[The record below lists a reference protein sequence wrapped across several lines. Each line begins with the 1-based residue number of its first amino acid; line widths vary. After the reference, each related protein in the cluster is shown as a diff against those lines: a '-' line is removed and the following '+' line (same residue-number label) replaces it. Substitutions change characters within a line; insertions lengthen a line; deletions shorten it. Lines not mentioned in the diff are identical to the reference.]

1 MLAYIGPINNAIR
14 EYCTMSYQ
22 TKYNTEPLFF
32 VSYRGTRNGAYVRAS
47 SAHAAKWIYAEGEG
61 LSSIVYLTA
70 TKNRRA

>member
-1 MLAYIGPINNAIR
+1 
-14 EYCTMSYQ
+14 MSYQ
-22 TKYNTEPLFF
+22 YVYNNHTEYW
-32 VSYRGTRNGAYVRAS
+32 VSYRGTRNGAYIRAS